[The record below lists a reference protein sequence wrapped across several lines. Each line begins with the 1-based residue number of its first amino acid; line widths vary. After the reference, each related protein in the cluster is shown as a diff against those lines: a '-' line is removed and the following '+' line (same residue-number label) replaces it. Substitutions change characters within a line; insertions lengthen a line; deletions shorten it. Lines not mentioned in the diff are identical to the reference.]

1 MDKNMAIMVL
11 SSVLSAATR
20 ADAVVLVIGGA
31 SPGFNGKP
39 GWARLTSW
47 IWLILS
53 QLETMAVSGGLRYSR
68 TTLNAHESQ
77 TRLRLDWMPESLGWH
92 TQSDPVGV
100 DLFSL
105 SKVTVGERALAQG
118 WPGKPLIP
126 LVFLFTV

>member
-1 MDKNMAIMVL
+1 MAIMVL

-47 IWLILS
+47 IWLISS
-53 QLETMAVSGGLRYSR
+53 QLETMAVSGGLKYSR

-77 TRLRLDWMPESLGWH
+77 HAFAWTGCPNLLVGTLSRILLEICSASTSLNILG
-92 TQSDPVGV
+92 P
-100 DLFSL
+100 
-105 SKVTVGERALAQG
+105 
-118 WPGKPLIP
+118 
-126 LVFLFTV
+126 